1 MRARWSE
8 TPGAVDLHLVPLSGL
23 PFSGEDPPRSSDKS
37 DWEHHAIDFI
47 QSIRGL
53 DGRFIDQFVTAL
65 APLIAT
71 VAIHGQGMRLA
82 TRLFQRFRGD
92 RQADKLAEAS
102 TLVVIGVVAVML
114 ATHFLEIAAWAVFF
128 ILADIIPSLDA
139 AMYFSISSYSTLGVS
154 GIVLEDRWRGIAGF
168 ETMTS
173 MLMFGWSTAV
183 LVSVV
188 NDQHH

>member
-1 MRARWSE
+1 L
-8 TPGAVDLHLVPLSGL
+8 GD
-23 PFSGEDPPRSSDKS
+23 DPSRSSDKS
-37 DWEHHAIDFI
+37 DWEHRAIDFV

-71 VAIHGQGMRLA
+71 VAIHAQGMRLA
-82 TRLFQRFRGD
+82 RRLFQRFRGD
-92 RQADKLAEAS
+92 RQGAKLAETS
-102 TLVVIGVVAVML
+102 TIVVIGVVAIML
-114 ATHFLEIAAWAVFF
+114 ATHFLEIMAWAVFF
-128 ILADIIPSLDA
+128 ILADIIPAADA

-154 GIVLEDRWRGIAGF
+154 GIVLEDRWRGIAGL

-188 NDQHH
+188 NEQDDQGATGAGEETDSPRSVQG